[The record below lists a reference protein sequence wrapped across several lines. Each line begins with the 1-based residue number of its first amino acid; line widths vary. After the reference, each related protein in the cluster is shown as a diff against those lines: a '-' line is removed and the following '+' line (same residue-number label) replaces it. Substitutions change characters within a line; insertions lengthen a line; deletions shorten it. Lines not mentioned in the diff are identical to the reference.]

1 MEELN
6 AEFPNLFSPVRI
18 GPVTIK
24 NRIVFPAHLTNY
36 AENHLPSP
44 RHAYYYGE
52 RARGGTGLIITEEQS
67 VHQTDLAYE
76 KLIDAFDPRVIPGYR
91 KITYEVHRHGGKIF
105 AQLNHNG
112 QQASSAY
119 SRIPIWGPSS
129 IPDPLFRE
137 IPKAMEKED
146 IREVIRGFALVA
158 EHAMKGGFDGCE
170 VQSSHA
176 SLLRQF
182 MSPLTNE
189 RVDEYGG
196 SFENRLR
203 FTVEVMSAL
212 RRVTGRHVALG
223 IRLSGDELVD
233 GGLTLADMKK
243 VAAYLCELK
252 LVDFI
257 NTSIANF
264 SNLYMVEGSMHVP
277 LGYGTFISAGLKEV
291 ANVPV
296 FAAGRINAPAQA
308 ERILAAGQA
317 DLVCIARGQICDAE
331 FAKKAM
337 EGRHEEIRQCIAC
350 NQCCAA
356 RTGLNRDLGCLQNPA
371 SGREEIFG
379 YHTVARPAKSKK
391 IMVIGGGPAGLEAA
405 KEAARRGHR
414 VTLCERENHLGGQI
428 NLLTKVPNREEF
440 SDVIRN
446 QTIEMKDFP
455 VDIRLGTEAT
465 PELVQK
471 ERPDAVI
478 VATGS
483 EAGPCYI
490 QGADQPHVMTFYEVL
505 LGREVP
511 GDKVLII
518 DDIGFHQASSTAEYL
533 SYLNKKVFILTAGLY
548 AAPDLMTTM
557 DIQLWYRRALDQEI
571 EMITNSIV
579 RSIDKTSVT
588 IFNHYNGQDTVLEGI
603 TAVVLVG
610 NPKSREELYHQ
621 IKGMAPEIY
630 RIGDSLAPR
639 KIEHAIMDGFKT
651 GRSI

>member
-1 MEELN
+1 LN
-6 AEFPNLFSPVRI
+6 ADFPHLFSPIRI

-24 NRIVFPAHLTNY
+24 NRIVFPAHLTNF
-36 AENHLPSP
+36 AEDHLPSA

-52 RARGGTGLIITEEQS
+52 RARGGAGLIITEEQS
-67 VHQTDLAYE
+67 VHPTDLAYE

-112 QQASSAY
+112 QQGSSAY
-119 SRIPIWGPSS
+119 SRIPLWGPSS
-129 IPDPLFRE
+129 VPDPLFRE
-137 IPKAMEKED
+137 MPKAMEKED
-146 IREVIRGFALVA
+146 IREVIRGFCLVA

-170 VQSSHA
+170 VQGSHA

-189 RVDEYGG
+189 RTDQYGG
-196 SFENRLR
+196 SFENRMR

-233 GGLTLADMKK
+233 GGLTLEDMKK

-264 SNLYMVEGSMHVP
+264 HNLYMVEGSMHVP
-277 LGYGTFISAGLKEV
+277 LGYGTYISAGLKEV
-291 ANVPV
+291 VDVPV

-308 ERILAAGQA
+308 ERILASGQA
-317 DLVCIARGQICDAE
+317 DMVGIARGQICDPE
-331 FAKKAM
+331 FANKALL
-337 EGRHEEIRQCIAC
+337 GLHEKIRQCIAC

-371 SGREEIFG
+371 SGREELFG
-379 YHTVARPAKSKK
+379 YHTITKPAKTKK
-391 IMVIGGGPAGLEAA
+391 VMVVGGGPAGLEAA

-414 VTLCERENHLGGQI
+414 VTIYEREKTLGGQI
-428 NLLTKVPNREEF
+428 NLLTRVPNREEF

-446 QTIEMKDFP
+446 QTIEMKDFEI
-455 VDIRLGTEAT
+455 DIRLETEVT
-465 PELVQK
+465 PDLVVK
-471 ERPDAVI
+471 EKPDAVI

-483 EAGPCYI
+483 EAGACYI
-490 QGADQPHVMTFYEVL
+490 PGADQPHVMTFYEVL
-505 LGREVP
+505 AGREVP
-511 GDKVLII
+511 GEKVLII
-518 DDIGFHQASSTAEYL
+518 DDIGFHQGSSTAEYL
-533 SYLNKKVFILTAGLY
+533 SYLHKKVYILTAGLY
-548 AAPDLMTTM
+548 VAPDLMTTM
-557 DIQLWYRRALDQEI
+557 DIQLWYRRAFDHGI

-579 RSIDKTSVT
+579 RSIGPDSVT
-588 IFNHYNGQDTVLEGI
+588 IFNHYNGMETVLEGI

-610 NPKSREELYHQ
+610 HPKPREELYHR
-621 IKGMAPEIY
+621 IKGQVPEVY
-630 RIGDSLAPR
+630 RIGDALAPR
-639 KIEHAIMDGFKT
+639 KIEHAIFDGFKL